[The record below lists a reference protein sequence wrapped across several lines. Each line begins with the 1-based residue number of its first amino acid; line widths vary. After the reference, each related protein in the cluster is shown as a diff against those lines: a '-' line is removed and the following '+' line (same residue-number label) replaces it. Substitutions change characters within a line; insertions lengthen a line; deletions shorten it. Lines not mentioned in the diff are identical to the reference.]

1 MFLKIT
7 GNMLC
12 LYFSFFTQLSHL
24 AESTKKKKRIEKKE
38 KVCLL
43 ATDIKQIMNN
53 QSKAITSNPEAE
65 NNSVQQLR

>member
-24 AESTKKKKRIEKKE
+24 AERTKKKRKEKKE